1 MEMKVR
7 RYNRSQLLK
16 CCSTNGNCY
25 NLIYLTFML
34 ASNYLP
40 PDVAVVCVVEVMQ
53 LSVVNNMGGC
63 VSGCE
68 EKSIFLPL
76 PLGRPTSIL
85 ICISVIIHVYR

>member
-1 MEMKVR
+1 
-7 RYNRSQLLK
+7 
-16 CCSTNGNCY
+16 
-25 NLIYLTFML
+25 ML

-68 EKSIFLPL
+68 EKSILLPL

-85 ICISVIIHVYR
+85 ICISVIIHVHHKYMYVPSLYIIIIGMLSMCGHKTIF

>member
-25 NLIYLTFML
+25 NLIYPTFML

-40 PDVAVVCVVEVMQ
+40 PDVAAVCVVEVMQ
-53 LSVVNNMGGC
+53 LSVVNNMVGC

-68 EKSIFLPL
+68 EKSILLPL

-85 ICISVIIHVYR
+85 ICISVIIHVYH